1 MALGRHAGSG
11 AVIRLGSLCC
21 AGHEGSTRLVA
32 LLAMPIA
39 HSRPDWRLPPN
50 FASLDT
56 MCALFAF
63 GALQECANRGML
75 KGRRPAQKPRRKLG
89 CKSSACSPA
98 RRQLQGPTKAWPQA
112 INIGRAACPR

>member
-1 MALGRHAGSG
+1 MRGRE
-11 AVIRLGSLCC
+11 AVIRLGSLRC

-39 HSRPDWRLPPN
+39 HSRLDWRLPPS

-98 RRQLQGPTKAWPQA
+98 RRQLQG
-112 INIGRAACPR
+112 G